1 MTKTAVEIEAEIYA
15 KERMKIDPIYANGL
29 YYGFLEGAKWQQ
41 EQLIKLEKTKNNEV

>member
-15 KERMKIDPIYANGL
+15 KKGIEIDPIYGSGL

-41 EQLIKLEKTKNNEV
+41 EQLIKLLKDENNEI